1 MKSGHDRA
9 TKDVTRVLKEYRGQE
24 GVRPALQAGV
34 QTAGANTST
43 GQAKARL
50 AMVLLAKSLYLPAQT
65 QGQRTTLL
73 QKMNFLSAWKQ
84 MTHLIF
90 LSWPLVQKPTGFNY
104 INEKALRVDKKT
116 AVFLQCVLSVSS
128 IKTGKLKAS
137 HHLIPLLCG
146 RWNIFWNSMR
156 TENWPR
162 KSAIGTQI
170 QWEYKMELNELK
182 P

>member
-65 QGQRTTLL
+65 QGQGTTLL
-73 QKMNFLSAWKQ
+73 QKMNFLSA
-84 MTHLIF
+84 
-90 LSWPLVQKPTGFNY
+90 
-104 INEKALRVDKKT
+104 
-116 AVFLQCVLSVSS
+116 
-128 IKTGKLKAS
+128 
-137 HHLIPLLCG
+137 
-146 RWNIFWNSMR
+146 
-156 TENWPR
+156 
-162 KSAIGTQI
+162 
-170 QWEYKMELNELK
+170 
-182 P
+182 